1 MYSTHVLEKLALL
14 PPHVPTPEPQ
24 PLAPNH
30 IRSAKENSLLRLFH
44 SQYFP
49 FHKLPNTP
57 KSHTNM
63 VDQIAS
69 PARVLLL
76 TGSDNFSY
84 AATALPWVQRGQ
96 RRALN
101 HLLLLPRLWTPE
113 PQGVWGFH
121 RNVTEDYDLQLLT
134 IRRYTSSSRAK
145 GPWRMENLTRINYWN
160 IISTPICINSLML
173 MHRHNFYLRIHHKI
187 KIKMGLKIIK

>member
-1 MYSTHVLEKLALL
+1 MYCTHVSEKLALL
-14 PPHVPTPEPQ
+14 PRHVPTPQPQ
-24 PLAPNH
+24 PPGPNH
-30 IRSAKENSLLRLFH
+30 IRSAKETSLVRLFH

-84 AATALPWVQRGQ
+84 AATALPLVERG
-96 RRALN
+96 
-101 HLLLLPRLWTPE
+101 
-113 PQGVWGFH
+113 
-121 RNVTEDYDLQLLT
+121 
-134 IRRYTSSSRAK
+134 
-145 GPWRMENLTRINYWN
+145 
-160 IISTPICINSLML
+160 
-173 MHRHNFYLRIHHKI
+173 
-187 KIKMGLKIIK
+187 